1 VRLYGP
7 NGQPISQQTP
17 LDVRDQQLRDFLGS
31 VHDEESDALKVALTG
46 SRVEQTV
53 IAREVRQ
60 AGLTSRTA
68 ATPPPGTIGALIE
81 HRIWGMTGTFAQDQ
95 GARLEIGL
103 MKTYDVA
110 TSGPWHFRR
119 TGWARFPSAT
129 FQQVILLYPGVTLSD
144 ADNEAAQKVGSLYLP
159 VRPLTPIRLAIEIA
173 GTFNAG
179 EGVDSEVVVTWFVG
193 V

>member
-1 VRLYGP
+1 SSDVCSSDLTDPLEVLLHSG
-7 NGQPISQQTP
+7 GQPISDTNRLP
-17 LDVRDQQLRDFLGS
+17 VEATLL
-31 VHDEESDALKVALTG
+31 G

-60 AGLTSRTA
+60 AGVTPRTA
-68 ATPPPGTIGALIE
+68 ATPPAGTIGALIE
-81 HRIWGMTGTFAQDQ
+81 HRIWGITGTFAQDQ

-103 MKTYDVA
+103 MKTYDDA
-110 TSGPWHFRR
+110 TSGPWYVRR
-119 TGWARFPSAT
+119 TGWARFPSDT
-129 FQQVILLYPGVTLSD
+129 YQQVILLYPGVTLSD
-144 ADNEAAQKVGSLYLP
+144 ADNEADQKVGSLYLP
-159 VRPLTPIRLAIEIA
+159 VRPLTPICLAIEIA